1 MFPLLDRLNEQQR
14 RASTS
19 AAPQLRILAGA
30 GTGKTTTL
38 TARVAWL
45 VASGVP
51 ADRIMLVTFTR
62 RAAREMVRR
71 TDAALATLPDGRAGT
86 GGRVR
91 AGTFHSIAHRT
102 LRRHA
107 ASLGLPEGFSVLD
120 PGDAAD
126 LIDMVRHEH
135 LQQRT
140 TERRFPR
147 KATLLDLYSRAVNT
161 QRPLSDVVAEVAPWS
176 ADRLEPIAEIC
187 RAYVARKR
195 TLGLLDFDDLLL
207 HWRAAA
213 RDERLGAV
221 LAAELDQVCV
231 DEYQDVNA
239 LQVDLLAALCSPER
253 APTPG
258 LTVVGDDSQ
267 AVYSFR
273 GSSPRHLLDI
283 ATVFPG
289 VETIT
294 LERNYRSTQPIL
306 DVANAVGE
314 DAPEGFSTRL
324 RSVSGD
330 GTPPE
335 LVTCADEDAE
345 VAAVCDRILAHREE
359 GVDLQQQAVL
369 VRAAHHSALLELE
382 LSRRRIPYVKY
393 GGLKFLEA
401 AHVKDLICLFRLAD
415 NPRDELSWFRLLQLL
430 EGVGPASAQRTIAAL
445 GLERSGTPGAVLD
458 RWPDAVA
465 CLPASARPIADGL
478 VDALRRAPAEP
489 TGAHAERLVEAI
501 TPLVE
506 RAYEDAAVRLVDLDT
521 ISAAA
526 SDQVRVSDVAADLTL
541 EPPHSAG
548 DLAGPPLIDEDWL
561 VISTIHSAKGLEW
574 DVVHLLR
581 ASDGNLP
588 SDMALSDREG
598 LEEERRL
605 FYVAVTRPARALHVY
620 HPLRYH
626 HRPRGRDDA
635 HSYGQPS
642 RFLSDRVQAAM
653 VRSHAGAP
661 EPIVLSERPTATT
674 VELEL
679 DALWQ

>member
-1 MFPLLDRLNEQQR
+1 
-14 RASTS
+14 
-19 AAPQLRILAGA
+19 
-30 GTGKTTTL
+30 
-38 TARVAWL
+38 
-45 VASGVP
+45 
-51 ADRIMLVTFTR
+51 
-62 RAAREMVRR
+62 
-71 TDAALATLPDGRAGT
+71 
-86 GGRVR
+86 
-91 AGTFHSIAHRT
+91 
-102 LRRHA
+102 
-107 ASLGLPEGFSVLD
+107 
-120 PGDAAD
+120 
-126 LIDMVRHEH
+126 
-135 LQQRT
+135 
-140 TERRFPR
+140 
-147 KATLLDLYSRAVNT
+147 
-161 QRPLSDVVAEVAPWS
+161 
-176 ADRLEPIAEIC
+176 
-187 RAYVARKR
+187 
-195 TLGLLDFDDLLL
+195 
-207 HWRAAA
+207 
-213 RDERLGAV
+213 
-221 LAAELDQVCV
+221 
-231 DEYQDVNA
+231 
-239 LQVDLLAALCSPER
+239 
-253 APTPG
+253 
-258 LTVVGDDSQ
+258 
-267 AVYSFR
+267 
-273 GSSPRHLLDI
+273 
-283 ATVFPG
+283 
-289 VETIT
+289 
-294 LERNYRSTQPIL
+294 
-306 DVANAVGE
+306 
-314 DAPEGFSTRL
+314 
-324 RSVSGD
+324 
-330 GTPPE
+330 
-335 LVTCADEDAE
+335 
-345 VAAVCDRILAHREE
+345 
-359 GVDLQQQAVL
+359 
-369 VRAAHHSALLELE
+369 
-382 LSRRRIPYVKY
+382 
-393 GGLKFLEA
+393 
-401 AHVKDLICLFRLAD
+401 
-415 NPRDELSWFRLLQLL
+415 LL